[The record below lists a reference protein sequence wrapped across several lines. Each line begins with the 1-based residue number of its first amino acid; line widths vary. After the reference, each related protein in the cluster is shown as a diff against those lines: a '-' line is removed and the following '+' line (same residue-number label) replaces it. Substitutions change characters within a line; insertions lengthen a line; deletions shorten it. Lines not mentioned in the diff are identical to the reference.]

1 MLISPKATDTI
12 YQAILHL
19 LEQQGVEEKE
29 PLQQSVLL
37 RDGLFL
43 GYRFQTATL
52 QFDWLAQ
59 NDVLVQKNS
68 NGGIM
73 LQKQLSS
80 RNVSGFDLPLGN
92 DQKPVAA

>member
-12 YQAILHL
+12 YQTVLHL
-19 LEQQGVEEKE
+19 LEQQGVEAKGS
-29 PLQQSVLL
+29 LQQSVLL

-52 QFDWLAQ
+52 QIDWLAQ
-59 NDVLVQKNS
+59 SDILIQRNDD
-68 NGGIM
+68 GGIL

-80 RNVSGFDLPLGN
+80 RNVSGFDLPLDN
-92 DQKPVAA
+92 DPKPVAA